1 MSTGDQES
9 VISVVEQIAEVA
21 TGGSGTGDIVDA
33 ATGGI
38 IATGANTLNE
48 ISNIGSDAVDTS
60 FENIDQISQGMV
72 DQIDLATSVDV
83 DLDADYE
90 LQSGSS
96 ASFIVFNPFNP
107 QVASLPIIYGTR
119 ETPGKLI
126 FQETNA
132 DPGEILYR
140 YYALSEG
147 PIASI
152 VPSAEPDILF
162 DEASEWTGTV
172 RNWIWRQF
180 LGADAGIDYSAT
192 DSSMSS
198 PYTHTKD
205 FRFGW
210 TKTSSSS
217 PKPVS
222 WSTDHKM
229 KGIACTFNAFVYG
242 TTTQGELNKVPKITH
257 LVEGRSLTGNND
269 NPANQIK
276 DYLTNSRYGAGID
289 SSKIDTSSFDDV
301 RDYCDEVS
309 SGKKRFTCNI
319 ILNPQNAVLD
329 NVKILLQSFMGQLHF
344 RGGKYYLYADQPF
357 SGTPVVNFS
366 TSNLLGG
373 IAVSQPSKEM
383 RFNQCIVTY
392 FDSQNSYKPAEAIW
406 PDTNISS
413 ENTIRNGYLT
423 TDGDESLVKRVSISG
438 CTDFNVARHIAQIVV
453 KKSRSQTS
461 VSINTTAESANCIPG
476 DIVTLTWDSLSWS
489 SKEFRVR
496 EISLSQ
502 YGSINIR
509 MQEHLNSFYDRDII
523 SAPSTVSNVTVG
535 FPNIGQVSSLTA
547 TESVYSTRDGSGVK
561 SKVTLSFSGV
571 SSNFLDRYVIDYKL
585 SSASTY
591 QPSFDSQETSVEL
604 LDFGIGS
611 YDFRIRARR
620 LDGVLGTATTVSLTT
635 TGLGEPPVKI
645 EGLFVNSMGT
655 MALLQWTL
663 STDLDV
669 VQGGFYSIKHSVD
682 SAASSWSQGIRIADN
697 VAGHQNS
704 AIVPLLAGTYMIRA
718 HDSSGQ
724 VSMPSFIQSSGASLQ
739 ALQLDSSVQED
750 PDFLGTMNRM
760 SNVDDLLKIESED
773 ELDSISNFDNITRFD
788 ALNGIWNTSSSGYD
802 ASKPQYTF
810 TNTMDLGSVK
820 TTRLRQFIK
829 SNATSVFD
837 LIDAR
842 VANIDTWE
850 DFDDTE
856 ADFTSVKM
864 QVRSTND
871 DPSGSP
877 SWGDWS
883 DFYVEERTARAHQF
897 RIFPETINS
906 NYNLNITQ
914 MRVFAETLS

>member
-1 MSTGDQES
+1 MSWWSDF
-9 VISVVEQIAEVA
+9 VEAVTSNDNEN
-21 TGGSGTGDIVDA
+21 IVDA
-33 ATGGI
+33 AITGLVLTGGE
-38 IATGANTLNE
+38 ALNE
-48 ISNIGSDAVDTS
+48 TLDVAEEQVNTGFEVIG
-60 FENIDQISQGMV
+60 QISDNLV
-72 DQIDLATSVDV
+72 DQIDSATSVDV

-96 ASFIVFNPFNP
+96 ASYVVFNPFKP
-107 QVASLPIIYGTR
+107 QVTSLPIIYGTR
-119 ETPGKLI
+119 ETPGKLV

-152 VPSAEPDILF
+152 VPSAEPDIQF

-180 LGADAGIDYSAT
+180 LGADAGINYTTT
-192 DSSMSS
+192 DSSMPS

-210 TKTSSSS
+210 VKTSTSSTT

-222 WSTDHKM
+222 WTIDHKM
-229 KGIACTFNAFVYG
+229 KGIACTFHAFVYG
-242 TTTQGELNKVPKITH
+242 TTSQGELNKVPKITH
-257 LVEGRSLTGNND
+257 LVEGRTLTGNND
-269 NPANQIK
+269 NPANQLK

-289 SSKIDTSSFDDV
+289 SSKIDTSSFDNV
-301 RDYCDEVS
+301 RDYCDEVEG
-309 SGKKRFTCNI
+309 GKKRFTCNI

-329 NVKILLQSFMGQLHF
+329 NVKLLLQAFMGQLQY

-357 SGTPVVNFS
+357 SGTPVVNY
-366 TSNLLGG
+366 TKSNIIGG
-373 IAVSQPSKEM
+373 IALSQPSKEM

-392 FDSQNSYKPAEAIW
+392 FDSQNSYQPAEAIW
-406 PDTNISS
+406 PDPNNSG

-423 TDGDESLVKRVSISG
+423 KDGNESLVKRVSIAG
-438 CTDFNVARHIAQIVV
+438 CTEFNVARHIAQVLV
-453 KKSRSQTS
+453 RKSRNQTS

-489 SKEFRVR
+489 SKQFRVR

-502 YGSINIR
+502 YGAINIR
-509 MQEHLNSFYDRDII
+509 MQEHDNGFYNRDIKT
-523 SAPSTVSNVTVG
+523 APSTVANVTVG
-535 FPNIGQVSSLTA
+535 FPTIGQVSNLTA

-561 SKVTLSFSGV
+561 SKVTLFFTGV
-571 SSNFLDRYVIDYKL
+571 TSNFLDRYVIDYKL

-591 QPSFDSQETSVEL
+591 QPSFDSGETTIDL
-604 LDFGIGS
+604 FDFGIGS

-645 EGLFVNSMGT
+645 QGLFVNSMGT

-682 SAASSWSQGIRIADN
+682 TGASSWSQGIRIADN

-704 AIVPLLAGTYMIRA
+704 AIVPLLAGTYMLRA

-724 VSMPSFIQSSGASLQ
+724 VSMPTFIQSSGASLQ

-760 SNVDDLLKIESED
+760 SNVDDLLKIESEA

-837 LIDAR
+837 LIDSR

-877 SWGDWS
+877 SWGDWT
-883 DFYVEERTARAHQF
+883 DFYVEERTARGHQF